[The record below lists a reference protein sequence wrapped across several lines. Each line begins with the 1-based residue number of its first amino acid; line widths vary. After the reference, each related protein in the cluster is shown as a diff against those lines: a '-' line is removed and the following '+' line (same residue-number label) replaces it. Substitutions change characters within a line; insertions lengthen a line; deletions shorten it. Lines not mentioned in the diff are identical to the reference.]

1 MPLIGEG
8 RRVVVL
14 DLGDGRVLRRYR
26 ARDRDAGLEAAAM
39 EHARRHGVPVP
50 AVHDVD
56 GPDLVMDRV
65 DGPSML
71 EDVLMHPERTIQ
83 HARTLA
89 ALHRTLDRVDA
100 PASLGLPT
108 PTGVHGRLLHG
119 DLHPGNVILSADG
132 PMIIDWTN
140 VASGPGA
147 VDVATSWL
155 LIACFDHS
163 DRVVNVTVNRLR
175 QGFLAPFLAVVG
187 RADAARALPVVAR
200 IRALDPATSEIENAR
215 ALVLVQQEAARLRRD
230 AGPPHQPADR
240 GLISTARGP
249 GPTR

>member
-1 MPLIGEG
+1 MRLPLIGES
-8 RRVVVL
+8 RAAVVL

-26 ARDRDAGLEAAAM
+26 ARDHDAAPEAAAM

-50 AVHDVD
+50 EVHDVE

-65 DGPSML
+65 DGHSML
-71 EDVLMHPERTIQ
+71 EDLLMHPERTIE

-89 ALHRTLDRVDA
+89 ALHRTLDAVDA
-100 PASLGLPT
+100 PASMGLPT

-119 DLHPGNVILSADG
+119 DLHPGNVILTADG

-140 VASGPGA
+140 VGSGPGA

-155 LIACFDHS
+155 IMACFDHS
-163 DRVVNVTVNRLR
+163 DRVVNVTVTRLR
-175 QGFLAPFLAVVG
+175 QGFLAPFLSAVD
-187 RADAARALPVVAR
+187 RDAAARALPVVAR

-215 ALVLVQQEAARLRRD
+215 ALVLVQQEAARLR
-230 AGPPHQPADR
+230 G
-240 GLISTARGP
+240 
-249 GPTR
+249 